1 MLSKFTFRECCL
13 KEMSVPDQALC
24 GSGSTSLFLD
34 LTAPLQNPRFRK
46 ALLTPFPLLGQHTMD
61 SKPCPTSEFRVRGLD
76 VWGHFPPS
84 NSTLSRRKWWFWDLT
99 QSHDVPEAAT
109 FNKAIS
115 KLHCLKR
122 ALHSRNLGGGAVNT
136 R

>member
-13 KEMSVPDQALC
+13 RDVCSQPSSLRQREHKSLSGFD
-24 GSGSTSLFLD
+24 GS
-34 LTAPLQNPRFRK
+34 LTNPRFRK

-84 NSTLSRRKWWFWDLT
+84 NSTLSRRKWWFWALT

-115 KLHCLKR
+115 KPHCLKR
-122 ALHSRNLGGGAVNT
+122 ALHSRNLGGGQ
-136 R
+136 